1 MNTRIAY
8 FIALLLALTSGA
20 GAQRLCE
27 RVNPFI
33 GTDFTGN
40 TYPGAQVPF
49 GMVQL
54 SPDNGL
60 PGWDRIAGYFYPDS
74 TIAGF
79 SHTHL
84 LGTGAGD
91 LYDISYLPVSQPLRT
106 AEAPL
111 GIHSRF
117 SHESEVAHAGYYAVT
132 LSDYNLRAE
141 LTATE
146 HVGIMRYAALN
157 TDTSCLST
165 IGQGIPPHQR
175 GGGANAPEG
184 GSSSLILNLS
194 KAMNWDATETYHLEQ
209 QGSHMLR
216 GYRFSTGWA
225 RHQKVYFCTRF
236 SQPIDSV
243 SEIAPGQYLIT
254 FRAAA
259 EVVVCTALS
268 AASTDAAEATL
279 AAEAP
284 HDNFDL
290 YRLGAERQWDD
301 ALAAIQI
308 ECPAADGEALSA
320 DAQQV
325 FYTALYHSLLCP
337 TLYDGAPSGK
347 SITPRSEEQTLAPNG
362 ERWRS
367 QKGAGEGSQRPEGG
381 SYHLFSLWDTYR
393 AQHPLLTLVQPQRV
407 PSMMQSLVE
416 IGESEGRLP
425 VWHMW
430 GSETDMMIGYHAI
443 AALADAYL
451 KGLISDS
458 LARRALALAVRTA
471 NIYDVK
477 RPDGRSFGY
486 VPMRHKDLGGNDWS
500 LSRTLEYAYDDACIS
515 RLASA
520 LGERSIAREF
530 KHRSERYRN
539 VYNKECGFF
548 VPKDSLGQWQ
558 PDFNPAAFTPSI
570 CESNAWP
577 YLFNV
582 QHDIPAL
589 CRLMGGKKAMAQKL
603 DLLFEAPDEDELPIF
618 STGKIGQYVHGN
630 EPSHHI
636 AYLYNH
642 VGQPAK
648 TRALVSRICREMY
661 TNTPAGLCGNEDC
674 GQMSAWYVF
683 SALGFYPVDPCGG
696 TYELGVPQFSKIVLS
711 PTTLPHADKAQG
723 SSSAL
728 QHPSTPL
735 QRPLTI
741 LRRTTKKGER
751 PGVYLNGKR
760 LRGTTI
766 THKQILAGGTLEWKM
781 YY

>member
-8 FIALLLALTSGA
+8 FIALLLALTTGA
-20 GAQRLCE
+20 EAQRLCE

-91 LYDISYLPVSQPLRT
+91 LYDISYLPVSHPLRT

-165 IGQGIPPHQR
+165 IGQGIPPHQG

-194 KAMNWDATETYHLEQ
+194 KAMNWDATEDYHLEQ
-209 QGSHMLR
+209 TDSVTLR

-236 SQPIDSV
+236 SHPIDTIE
-243 SEIAPGQYLIT
+243 EITPGQYLIRLT
-254 FRAAA
+254 SDNPIHQVSPPSEGQG
-259 EVVVCTALS
+259 EVFTALS
-268 AASTDAAEATL
+268 ATSMDAAEATL
-279 AAEAP
+279 AAETP

-290 YRLGAERQWDD
+290 YRLGAERQWDN
-301 ALAAIQI
+301 ALAAIKV
-308 ECPAADGEALSA
+308 ECPAVDGEAPST
-320 DAQQV
+320 DAQQI

-337 TLYDGAPSGK
+337 TLYD
-347 SITPRSEEQTLAPNG
+347 
-362 ERWRS
+362 
-367 QKGAGEGSQRPEGG
+367 G

-416 IGESEGRLP
+416 IGEAEGRLP

-443 AALADAYL
+443 AVLADAYL

-458 LARRALALAVRTA
+458 LARRALTLAVRTA

-477 RPDGRSFGY
+477 RPDGQSFGY
-486 VPMRHKDLGGNDWS
+486 VPMRHKDLGANDWS

-530 KHRSERYRN
+530 KLRSERYRN

-558 PDFNPAAFTPSI
+558 SDFNPAAFTPSI

-642 VGQPAK
+642 VGQPEK
-648 TRALVSRICREMY
+648 TRSLVSRICREMY

-696 TYELGVPQFSKIVLS
+696 TYELGVPQFSKIIIT
-711 PTTLPHADKAQG
+711 P
-723 SSSAL
+723 
-728 QHPSTPL
+728 TPL

-741 LRRTTKKGER
+741 LRRTAKKGER

-766 THKQILAGGTLEWKM
+766 TQQQILAGGTLEWKM